1 LRSFSCGWTA
11 DVPEEG
17 AWPAAG
23 DLFQHAPC
31 GLLVTGA
38 DGMIRRVNATFC
50 SWTGYIEQELVGVRR
65 VSELLTMGGR
75 VFHQTHWAPLLQI
88 QGSAAEVKL
97 DVVHRAGHTV
107 PMLFNAIRRHRD
119 GVVWHELAVMVV
131 NDRHKYEQELLL
143 ARKNAE
149 ASLALQKETQ
159 TALEESRDQLAEA
172 DRRKD
177 EFLATLGHELRN
189 PLAPMRNALEL
200 LRLKDYQDEQ
210 LSQLHEIFRR
220 QVSHMTHLVDDLL
233 EVSRITQGKLEL
245 RMQQLD
251 VANALQD
258 VVDSVRPIMQA
269 ASHELTTTLPAEPIM
284 LEADPVRFG
293 QIFLNLLNNAAKYTP
308 PGGKIQLSARREGSH
323 AIIVVKDSGI
333 GIPAEDLINVFDMF
347 SQLAPAMERAQ
358 GGLGIGLALVRG
370 LVELHGGTITARSA
384 GPGQGSEFVV
394 SLPASENGPLAPVAA
409 TVAPGSPGPGLR
421 IVVVDDNKDAADSL
435 AMLLEFNGHHVWT
448 ANDGLAG
455 LHLALEVVPDVL
467 MLDIGLPQI
476 SGYEVARRIRQDPRG
491 SKVLLV
497 AISGWGQEK
506 DKLEAAAAGFDHH
519 LTKPV
524 DFDLL
529 QTILTTVRSPD

>member
-1 LRSFSCGWTA
+1 MT
-11 DVPEEG
+11 DEG

-23 DLFQHAPC
+23 ELFQHAPC

-50 SWTGYIEQELVGVRR
+50 NWTGYSEQELVGVRR

-107 PMLFNAIRRHRD
+107 PMLFNAIRRRSGD
-119 GVVWHELAVMVV
+119 AVWHELAVMVV
-131 NDRHKYEQELLL
+131 NDRHKYEQELVL

-159 TALEESRDQLAEA
+159 TALEKSRDQLAEA

-200 LRLKDYQDEQ
+200 LRFNRYQDEQ
-210 LSQLHEIFRR
+210 LNQLHEIFRR

-245 RMQQLD
+245 RKQQLN

-258 VVDSVRPIMQA
+258 AVESVRPLMQA
-269 ASHELTTTLPAEPIM
+269 ASHELTVTLPTTPIV
-284 LEADPVRFG
+284 LDADPVRIS
-293 QIFLNLLNNAAKYTP
+293 QIVLNLLNNAAKYTP
-308 PGGKIQLSARREGSH
+308 PGGKIQLSAWREGSH

-333 GIPAEDLINVFDMF
+333 GIPAEDLTNVFDMF
-347 SQLAPAMERAQ
+347 SQLAPAIERAQ

-370 LVELHGGTITARSA
+370 LVELHGGTIAAVSA
-384 GPGQGSEFVV
+384 GPGHGSEFVV
-394 SLPASENGPLAPVAA
+394 SLPASETASLVPVAA
-409 TVAPGSPGPGLR
+409 MPAPAATGPALR

-435 AMLLEFNGHHVWT
+435 AMLLKFNEHQVWT

-455 LHLALEVVPDVL
+455 LDLALEVVPDVL
-467 MLDIGLPQI
+467 MLDIGLPQL
-476 SGYEVARRIRQDPRG
+476 SGYEVARRIRQDPRA

-497 AISGWGQEK
+497 AISGWGQK
-506 DKLEAAAAGFDHH
+506 NDKLEAAAAGFDHH

-529 QTILTTVRSPD
+529 QTILTTVRSPG

>member
-1 LRSFSCGWTA
+1 
-11 DVPEEG
+11 VPQEG

-50 SWTGYIEQELVGVRR
+50 SWTGYSEEELVGVRR

-97 DVVHRAGHTV
+97 DLVHRAGHTV
-107 PMLFNAIRRHRD
+107 PMLFNAIRRHRG

-149 ASLALQKETQ
+149 ASLALKRETQ
-159 TALEESRDQLAEA
+159 TALEKSRDQLAVA

-177 EFLATLGHELRN
+177 EFLATLAHELRN

-200 LRLKDYQDEQ
+200 LRLKDYEDER
-210 LSQLHEIFRR
+210 LKQLHRIVDR

-245 RMQQLD
+245 RRQQLD
-251 VANALQD
+251 LANALHD
-258 VVDSVRPIMQA
+258 AVESVRPLMQA
-269 ASHELTTTLPAEPIM
+269 ASHELTITLPAEPIM
-284 LEADPVRFG
+284 LDADPVRIS
-293 QIFLNLLNNAAKYTP
+293 QIVLNLLNNAAKYTP
-308 PGGKIQLSARREGSH
+308 PGGKIQLSARREASH
-323 AIIVVKDSGI
+323 AMIVVKDSGI
-333 GIPAEDLINVFDMF
+333 GIPAESLANVFDMF
-347 SQLAPAMERAQ
+347 SQLAPAKERAQ

-370 LVELHGGTITARSA
+370 LVELHGGTIAAMSA
-384 GPGQGSEFVV
+384 GPGQGSEFAV
-394 SLPASENGPLAPVAA
+394 SLPVSETESLAPVEVKVVRESAA
-409 TVAPGSPGPGLR
+409 RGPALR
-421 IVVVDDNKDAADSL
+421 IIVVDDNKDAADSL
-435 AMLLEFNGHHVWT
+435 AMLLEFDGHHVLT

-455 LHLALEVVPDVL
+455 LDLALDVVPDVL
-467 MLDIGLPQI
+467 VLDIGLPQL
-476 SGYEVARRIRQDPRG
+476 SGYEVARRIRQDPR
-491 SKVLLV
+491 SSNVILV
-497 AISGWGQEK
+497 AVSGWGQEK
-506 DKLEAAAAGFDHH
+506 DKADATAAGFDHH

-524 DFDLL
+524 DFDRL
-529 QTILTTVRSPD
+529 QTILTTIHSPD

>member
-1 LRSFSCGWTA
+1 VA
-11 DVPEEG
+11 QEG
-17 AWPAAG
+17 SWPAAD
-23 DLFQHAPC
+23 DLFQHAAC

-50 SWTGYIEQELVGVRR
+50 SWTGYSEQELVGVRR

-107 PMLFNAIRRHRD
+107 PMLFNAIRRLRD
-119 GVVWHELAVMVV
+119 GVVYHELAVMVV
-131 NDRHKYEQELLL
+131 NDRHKYEQELLV

-159 TALEESRDQLAEA
+159 TALEKSRDQLAMA

-177 EFLATLGHELRN
+177 EFLATLAHELRN

-200 LRLKDYQDEQ
+200 LRLKYYPDER
-210 LSQLHEIFRR
+210 LNQLHEIFRR

-245 RMQQLD
+245 RKQPLD

-258 VVDSVRPIMQA
+258 AVDSVRPLMQS
-269 ASHELTTTLPAEPIM
+269 ASHELTISLPAEPIM
-284 LEADPVRFG
+284 LDADPVRIS
-293 QIFLNLLNNAAKYTP
+293 QIVLNLLNNAAKYTP
-308 PGGKIQLSARREGSH
+308 PGGKIQLSACREGGD

-333 GIPAEDLINVFDMF
+333 GIPAENLVSVFDMF
-347 SQLAPAMERAQ
+347 SQLAPAIERAQ

-394 SLPASENGPLAPVAA
+394 RLPASETRPLAPVAA
-409 TVAPGSPGPGLR
+409 TVAPAAPSPGLR

-435 AMLLEFNGHHVWT
+435 AMLLEFDGHDVLT

-455 LHLALEVVPDVL
+455 LDLAFDVVPDVM
-467 MLDIGLPQI
+467 MLDIGLPRL

-497 AISGWGQEK
+497 AVSGWGQEK
-506 DKLEAAAAGFDHH
+506 DKAEAVAAGFDHH

-524 DFDLL
+524 DFELL
-529 QTILTTVRSPD
+529 QTILTKVQSPD

>member
-1 LRSFSCGWTA
+1 
-11 DVPEEG
+11 
-17 AWPAAG
+17 
-23 DLFQHAPC
+23 
-31 GLLVTGA
+31 
-38 DGMIRRVNATFC
+38 
-50 SWTGYIEQELVGVRR
+50 
-65 VSELLTMGGR
+65 MGGR

-107 PMLFNAIRRHRD
+107 PMLFNAIRRHR
-119 GVVWHELAVMVV
+119 GEAVWHELAVMVV

-159 TALEESRDQLAEA
+159 TALERSRDELAMA

-200 LRLKDYQDEQ
+200 LRLRDYQDEQ
-210 LSQLHEIFRR
+210 LNHLHEIFRR
-220 QVSHMTHLVDDLL
+220 QVSHMTHLVGDLL

-245 RMQQLD
+245 RKQHFD
-251 VANALQD
+251 VANALRD
-258 VVDSVRPIMQA
+258 AAESVRPLMQA
-269 ASHELTTTLPAEPIM
+269 ASHEFTITLPAEPIM
-284 LEADPVRFG
+284 LDADPVRIG
-293 QIFLNLLNNAAKYTP
+293 QIVLNLLNNAAKYTP

-333 GIPAEDLINVFDMF
+333 GIPAEDLISVFDMF
-347 SQLAPAMERAQ
+347 SQLAPAIERAQ

-370 LVELHGGTITARSA
+370 LVELHGGTITAWSA
-384 GPGQGSEFVV
+384 GPGHGSEFVL
-394 SLPASENGPLAPVAA
+394 SLPVSQTASPVPDAA
-409 TVAPGSPGPGLR
+409 TIAPSSTGPALR

-435 AMLLEFNGHHVWT
+435 AMLLEFDGHHVWT
-448 ANDGLAG
+448 ANDGVAG
-455 LHLALEVVPDVL
+455 LDLALKVVPDVL
-467 MLDIGLPQI
+467 MLDIGLPQL
-476 SGYEVARRIRQDPRG
+476 SGYEVARRIRQHPHG
-491 SKVLLV
+491 SKVVLV

-506 DKLEAAAAGFDHH
+506 DKVEAAAAGFDHH

-524 DFDLL
+524 DLDLL
-529 QTILTTVRSPD
+529 KNILTAIRSGD